1 MSQVVIVGA
10 GMAQATRERILDG
23 AAQAVARHGL
33 SKLEMT
39 DVSAISGVS
48 RGTLYR
54 YFPDRDALLAAVAQR
69 EALRFKQRTL
79 AAMAEAPPGPAR
91 LGVALEYATRHV
103 REHAAL
109 QRLLETDP
117 AFVLRAMREQF
128 EGLKAEF
135 SALLSP
141 LLREIRLVKR
151 RVVDVELLVDWLMRL
166 MLSAYL
172 LPHPHPEEMAHGLE
186 AVYRILTADLTSRE
200 SVALRRA
207 RATSSLPERVRP
219 AGAEAGR
226 RRHSSEAGREALGR
240 RTGVRARERK

>member
-1 MSQVVIVGA
+1 MSQLVIVGG

-23 AAQAVARHGL
+23 AARAVARHGL

-54 YFPDRDALLAAVAQR
+54 YFPDRDALLGAVAQR

-91 LGVALEYATRHV
+91 LVVALEHATRHV

-117 AFVLRAMREQF
+117 AFVLRSMREQF

-151 RVVDVELLVDWLMRL
+151 KVVEVDHLVDWLMRL

-186 AVYRILTADLTSRE
+186 AVYRILTADLANRDG
-200 SVALRRA
+200 AAPRRA
-207 RATSSLPERVRP
+207 RVPLSLAERARP
-219 AGAEAGR
+219 ARAAAGR
-226 RRHSSEAGREALGR
+226 RRRSPEAGGEALGR
-240 RTGVRARERK
+240 RPGVRTRERK